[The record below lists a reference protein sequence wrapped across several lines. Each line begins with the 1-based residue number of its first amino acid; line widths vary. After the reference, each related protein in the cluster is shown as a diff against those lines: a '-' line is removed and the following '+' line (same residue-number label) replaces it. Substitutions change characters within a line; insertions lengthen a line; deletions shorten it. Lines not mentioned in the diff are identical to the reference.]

1 MNSEHS
7 IVEWISKSS
16 GRSCGYCKLSSSSCS
31 HGMWA
36 HVLSVQDYQSLI
48 DRGWRRSGHYCYKP
62 VMNETCCPTYTI
74 KCDAVNFNLTRS
86 QKKLLKRFNH
96 FLLTGEK
103 VKGSSK
109 IKFENRHDTSD
120 MNIPNAP
127 PSKSSG
133 RDMTM
138 EVESLKSNSQSQL
151 PNLRGETEAGS
162 SCQKSLNEGASST
175 ENNIGPR
182 EKNSTTPTTTPGSS
196 KANSEITKAK
206 QLRIE
211 RRKKTLLSRGLTQD
225 QVHTTMQ
232 ASKLRRMTKEKRLED
247 FINVV
252 SPDKAKHRLEMRL
265 VRSGPPSSLFKKT
278 FNLELEVYRRYQ
290 VAIHKDPP
298 SKCTPEQFNRFLC
311 DSPLKIKLVGVKSN
325 DFVRTAQES
334 GALFTKYQTTVHK
347 EKPSEA
353 DYDTFKGFLVDSP
366 IKAQKSP
373 SVAGGQGYGSFHQQ
387 YWLDG
392 RLIAVGV
399 IDILP
404 LCVSSVYFFYDPDY
418 AWLSLGTVSTL
429 REIEFTRSLQK
440 SSPSLSN
447 YYMGFYIHS
456 CPKMRYKGNLRPSY
470 LLCPEVYSWHDLLT
484 VRSTLD
490 ETKYARLNT
499 DPEARD
505 DNCDVNVDDVPVL
518 TGGKVILYRQFK
530 QMYDHDEE
538 HPLVLE
544 YASLVGATCARRML
558 LVQ

>member
-1 MNSEHS
+1 MNSERS
-7 IVEWISKSS
+7 IVEWISKSN

-31 HGMWA
+31 HGMWT
-36 HVLSVQDYQSLI
+36 HVLSVDDYQSLI
-48 DRGWRRSGHYCYKP
+48 DRGWRRSGYYCYKP
-62 VMNETCCPTYTI
+62 VMNETCCPAYTI
-74 KCDAVNFNLTRS
+74 KCDAVNFKLTRS

-96 FLLTGEK
+96 FFLTGEK
-103 VKGSSK
+103 SKCSSK

-127 PSKSSG
+127 PSKSTG
-133 RDMTM
+133 RDINM
-138 EVESLKSNSQSQL
+138 EVESLESNSQSQL
-151 PNLRGETEAGS
+151 PNLEGEARAGP
-162 SCQKSLNEGASST
+162 SCQKSLNEGTRST
-175 ENNIGPR
+175 LMHFDPS
-182 EKNSTTPTTTPGSS
+182 EKNTTTPTTPTSS
-196 KANSEITKAK
+196 KTNSKSTKAK

-211 RRKKTLLSRGLTQD
+211 RRKKTLVSRGLTLD
-225 QVHTTMQ
+225 QVNATMQ
-232 ASKLRRMTKEKRLED
+232 ASKLRRMTKKKSLED
-247 FINVV
+247 FINAV
-252 SPDKAKHRLEMRL
+252 SPDKAKHRLE
-265 VRSGPPSSLFKKT
+265 
-278 FNLELEVYRRYQ
+278 
-290 VAIHKDPP
+290 
-298 SKCTPEQFNRFLC
+298 
-311 DSPLKIKLVGVKSN
+311 IKLVGVKSN
-325 DFVRTAQES
+325 EFVVTAQES

-347 EKPSEA
+347 EKPGEA
-353 DYDTFKGFLVDSP
+353 DFDTFKGFLVDSP
-366 IKAQKSP
+366 LKAQKSP

-418 AWLSLGTVSTL
+418 AWLSLGTISSL
-429 REIEFTRSLQK
+429 REIEFTRSLQN

-456 CPKMRYKGNLRPSY
+456 CPKMRYKGNLHPSY
-470 LLCPEVYSWHDLLT
+470 LLCPEVYSWHDLQT
-484 VRSTLD
+484 VRSMLD

-505 DNCDVNVDDVPVL
+505 DNCDDNVDDVPVL

-544 YASLVGATCARRML
+544 YASLVGTTCARRML
-558 LVQ
+558 LVENFNCQLV

>member
-252 SPDKAKHRLEMRL
+252 SPDKAKHRLE
-265 VRSGPPSSLFKKT
+265 
-278 FNLELEVYRRYQ
+278 
-290 VAIHKDPP
+290 
-298 SKCTPEQFNRFLC
+298 
-311 DSPLKIKLVGVKSN
+311 IKLVGVKSN